1 MCDQSAACV
10 AYPSSRLQARMRLS
24 PTLSLPLSA
33 IDLDKETP
41 FPKQHDAIRFAFQR
55 SLRHDAAR
63 FFRPSPCEPHQGI
76 SFRSFSR
83 LFPSLSCQQPRLAE
97 PSFPKFQ
104 DSNPLIAPFV
114 GRNPSLSPP
123 EITCPKCLN
132 RASHHAHQRWS
143 TGCRLHDAHVT
154 KCLNVFAVS
163 ILGGEC
169 SRQQS
174 RM

>member
-1 MCDQSAACV
+1 MCDQSVACV
-10 AYPSSRLQARMRLS
+10 AYPSSRLQACMQLS

-63 FFRPSPCEPHQGI
+63 FFRPSPCESHQGI

-97 PSFPKFQ
+97 PILYVAERKQKLNSRTASDASGSKAGWAYRHYERLTGQ
-104 DSNPLIAPFV
+104 LEESEL
-114 GRNPSLSPP
+114 LS
-123 EITCPKCLN
+123 
-132 RASHHAHQRWS
+132 S
-143 TGCRLHDAHVT
+143 
-154 KCLNVFAVS
+154 
-163 ILGGEC
+163 
-169 SRQQS
+169 
-174 RM
+174 